1 MYAEPITL
9 LRHLY
14 FMYKN
19 NSMPVSRYYVLISV
33 SFLMT
38 FFFDIILGLS
48 RVPVFT
54 LVLCGIVIVY
64 EIVSPYIYT
73 AR

>member
-1 MYAEPITL
+1 
-9 LRHLY
+9 
-14 FMYKN
+14 
-19 NSMPVSRYYVLISV
+19 
-33 SFLMT
+33 MT